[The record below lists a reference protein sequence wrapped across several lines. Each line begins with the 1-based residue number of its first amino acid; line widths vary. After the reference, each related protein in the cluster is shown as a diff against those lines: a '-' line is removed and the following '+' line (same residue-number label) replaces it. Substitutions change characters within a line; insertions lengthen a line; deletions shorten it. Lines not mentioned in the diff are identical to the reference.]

1 MFTKMQSY
9 HPCPLPQTPFYR
21 WRWGAINK
29 VLMIRQVMTNTV
41 AGRKLEALVPSGRGQ
56 RRISRVSCHGT
67 FQGIMPWHITWYH
80 VRAHHG
86 VSCHAAS
93 WVLCHTTSGGIMPH
107 HIAGIMPQQIARYHA
122 LAHCGVLCH
131 GILQG
136 TCSYTNVWQILDLG
150 WIPVLSPLV
159 KCTQDGLHRNEMTI
173 YRTLTNFPSNPTQ
186 KLWQFWT
193 Q

>member
-1 MFTKMQSY
+1 MFRERT
-9 HPCPLPQTPFYR
+9 LVR
-21 WRWGAINK
+21 
-29 VLMIRQVMTNTV
+29 TNILSTNRHTLFHVQDLCKTSAVYACSIHDSSLWQERPETV
-41 AGRKLEALVPSGRGQ
+41 ISIKPNLKLEALVPSGRGQ

-86 VSCHAAS
+86 VSCHATS

-150 WIPVLSPLV
+150 
-159 KCTQDGLHRNEMTI
+159 
-173 YRTLTNFPSNPTQ
+173 
-186 KLWQFWT
+186 
-193 Q
+193 